1 MAFIVSYR
9 PFSLL
14 WIKAYAFILIGAIF
28 IAAGYVFFITPH
40 KIVPGGIYGISIV
53 LHHSFNTPVGLMAL
67 AFNIPL
73 TLIGI
78 KVMGPRFGAKT
89 VTGFFLTSGFMD
101 GFTYLYGDFPLLKDD
116 PLTSA
121 LYGGAIIGLGV
132 GLFFK
137 AKATCGG
144 TDVMAMMA
152 GKWTH
157 QPLGKLMMSID
168 ALIVVIG
175 TVVFADWKIPLYS
188 LLAIFVMGKVIDMV
202 LEGAQTDKVVLVV
215 SDEYEK
221 IATKI
226 TSDFRRGAT
235 LLNGQGMF
243 AGKARNMLFVV
254 LRRREIVLLKDFISK
269 TDQKAFVVS
278 LNASEILGKGFRSL
292 RDKLEA

>member
-1 MAFIVSYR
+1 
-9 PFSLL
+9 
-14 WIKAYAFILIGAIF
+14 
-28 IAAGYVFFITPH
+28 
-40 KIVPGGIYGISIV
+40 
-53 LHHSFNTPVGLMAL
+53 
-67 AFNIPL
+67 
-73 TLIGI
+73 
-78 KVMGPRFGAKT
+78 
-89 VTGFFLTSGFMD
+89 
-101 GFTYLYGDFPLLKDD
+101 
-116 PLTSA
+116 
-121 LYGGAIIGLGV
+121 
-132 GLFFK
+132 
-137 AKATCGG
+137 
-144 TDVMAMMA
+144 
-152 GKWTH
+152 
-157 QPLGKLMMSID
+157 
-168 ALIVVIG
+168 
-175 TVVFADWKIPLYS
+175 
-188 LLAIFVMGKVIDMV
+188 MV

>member
-14 WIKAYAFILIGAIF
+14 WIKAYALILIGAIF

-78 KVMGPRFGAKT
+78 KVLGPRFGAKT

-243 AGKARNMLFVV
+243 AGKARNMLFIV

>member
-9 PFSLL
+9 PFSLP

-78 KVMGPRFGAKT
+78 KVLGPRFGAKT

-221 IATKI
+221 IASKI

-243 AGKARNMLFVV
+243 AGKTRNMLFVV
-254 LRRREIVLLKDFISK
+254 LRRREIVLLKEFISK

>member
-78 KVMGPRFGAKT
+78 KVLGPRFGAKT

>member
-1 MAFIVSYR
+1 MAFLLKHR
-9 PFSLL
+9 PFSFL
-14 WIKAYAFILIGAIF
+14 WIKAYALILVGAVL

-78 KVMGPRFGAKT
+78 KVLGPRFGAKT

-101 GFTYLYGDFPLLKDD
+101 GFTYFFGDYPLLNDD

-121 LYGGAIIGLGV
+121 LFGGAVIGLGV

-152 GKWTH
+152 GKWTG
-157 QPLGKLMMSID
+157 QALGKLMMMID
-168 ALIVVIG
+168 AVIVVFG
-175 TVVFADWKIPLYS
+175 TIVLADWKIPLYS

-202 LEGAQTDKVVLVV
+202 LEGAQTDKVLLII
-215 SDEYEK
+215 SDK
-221 IATKI
+221 SIDIASKI
-226 TSDFRRGAT
+226 TKDFKRGAT
-235 LLNGQGMF
+235 LIHGTGMF
-243 AGKARNMLFVV
+243 AGNNRNMLLVV
-254 LRRREIVLLKDFISK
+254 LRRREIVLLKEFISQ

-278 LNASEILGKGFRSL
+278 LNASEILGNGFRSL
-292 RDKLEA
+292 NEKMSA